1 MLISPVGVLSRGLVS
16 LPKPSG
22 GAAYFL
28 HLGVHFS
35 AAATGSKTGRRF
47 HLRPWGATYAFSQL
61 AQAVGISTKRLHDAR
76 HRAATTMLVAGVDAR
91 SVAGMLGHTSAVTTL
106 SIYSHLLEGLM
117 IAAAEHLGVALER
130 AADGRRE
137 K

>member
-1 MLISPVGVLSRGLVS
+1 
-16 LPKPSG
+16 
-22 GAAYFL
+22 
-28 HLGVHFS
+28 
-35 AAATGSKTGRRF
+35 
-47 HLRPWGATYAFSQL
+47 
-61 AQAVGISTKRLHDAR
+61 
-76 HRAATTMLVAGVDAR
+76 MLVAGVDAR

-130 AADGRRE
+130 AANGRRE